1 MQKPKNQDS
10 WALMISEL
18 RKIVYAN
25 DFNVSFIFSKL
36 GTSPGLSST
45 SAYWTVPFLSI
56 KNADRFETPFISRIQ
71 SW

>member
-18 RKIVYAN
+18 SKIVYAN

-36 GTSPGLSST
+36 GTSPGFSST
-45 SAYWTVPFLSI
+45 SAY
-56 KNADRFETPFISRIQ
+56 
-71 SW
+71 